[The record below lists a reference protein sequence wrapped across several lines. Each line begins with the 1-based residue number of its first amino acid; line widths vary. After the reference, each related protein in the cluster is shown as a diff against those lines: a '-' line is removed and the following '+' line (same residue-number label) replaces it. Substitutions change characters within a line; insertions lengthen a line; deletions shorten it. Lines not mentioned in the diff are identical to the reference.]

1 MYALGNKRIEVRT
14 KTVDGIEYCLSA
26 TIGKQEI
33 WMPIEGMI
41 MREDEKPKCS
51 KCGYDGVAL
60 DKHHIHGRKNSDE
73 TVILCANC
81 HREYHREN
89 GYHL

>member
-1 MYALGNKRIEVRT
+1 MIALGNKRIDIKR
-14 KTVDGIEYCLSA
+14 KIVDGVEYGLSDV
-26 TIGKQEI
+26 IDGQEL
-33 WMPIEGMI
+33 WMPTDGMI
-41 MREDEKPKCS
+41 LREDEKPKCS